1 MQGSKHPLPQWNQ
14 KANQLRKIRGARRRL
29 QRELALVNELAAVQ
43 SVPTRGRPVMA
54 VLQDLEAIVEEL
66 PSSSPTFMDYE
77 QVRHKNR

>member
-1 MQGSKHPLPQWNQ
+1 
-14 KANQLRKIRGARRRL
+14 
-29 QRELALVNELAAVQ
+29 
-43 SVPTRGRPVMA
+43 MA